1 MIGLET
7 LKVLFFS
14 LFLAVFSV
22 WIFFRRAI
30 AAHMAAPAADPEGT
44 TVEVELQQPRRPQDR
59 RAKKQQ
65 QQQREGAV
73 AGAAGTADAAGA
85 AGDAVVGAGD
95 AGAGAGGADGAAGAA
110 AAVAAT
116 TTQHSFVLPSVGYML
131 QLQEACAA
139 KRAALTKRWAE
150 DRVFFVRRWEGEP
163 EAARPAIMLRQRVEV
178 LRAVASYLHGDER
191 LFDALCPELTEGSVE
206 SVPAL
211 IDRLAAR
218 KLNEPKTIAYT
229 ALLKAAQ
236 AAAAKRAT
244 KKDERAALAAFVPT
258 FRLICLTAFLDSLLD
273 HYFKAGRRGSKVTS
287 ASLLRG
293 ILTTSFS
300 ALTFY
305 MLAKFWMNL
314 STFLDMV

>member
-65 QQQREGAV
+65 QREGAV
-73 AGAAGTADAAGA
+73 TGAAGAAGAADAAGA
-85 AGDAVVGAGD
+85 AGDAGVGAGD
-95 AGAGAGGADGAAGAA
+95 AGAGADGVAEGTGA

-218 KLNEPKTIAYT
+218 KLNEPKTSAYT